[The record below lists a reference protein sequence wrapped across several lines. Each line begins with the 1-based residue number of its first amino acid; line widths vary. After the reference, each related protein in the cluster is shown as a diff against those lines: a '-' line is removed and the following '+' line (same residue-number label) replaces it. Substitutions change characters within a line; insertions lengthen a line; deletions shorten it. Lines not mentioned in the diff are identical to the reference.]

1 VDFIM
6 PKVNKEQIQKING
19 KCKNNWK
26 LDIQYLTFHNE
37 KQLYKIIELDQEHY
51 LQFELSY
58 NWGNQIVLRISK
70 YYHKQGDTF
79 ATSNGLGKR
88 RILSD
93 SQNRKN
99 INMLIEYTSKFADD
113 ELLKIN
119 SQTEVIQS
127 SIVLASENF

>member
-1 VDFIM
+1 MSKISND
-6 PKVNKEQIQKING
+6 QIQKINE

-26 LDIQYLTFHNE
+26 VDIEYLLFHNE

-58 NWGNQIVLRISK
+58 NWNNQIILRISK

-99 INMLIEYTSKFADD
+99 INMLIEYTSKFTD
-113 ELLKIN
+113 EELMKIN
-119 SQTEVIQS
+119 SQTEVIQN

>member
-1 VDFIM
+1 MSKIS
-6 PKVNKEQIQKING
+6 KEQIQKING

-26 LDIQYLTFHNE
+26 LDIQYLIFHNE

-51 LQFELSY
+51 LRFSLSY
-58 NWGNQIVLRISK
+58 NWDNKIILRISK
-70 YYHKQGDTF
+70 YYHKQSDTF
-79 ATSNGLGKR
+79 STSNGLGKKK
-88 RILSD
+88 ILSD

-99 INMLIEYTSKFADD
+99 INMLIEYTSKFTDD

-127 SIVLASENF
+127 SIILASESF